1 MTLFELQA
9 ILKMDSSD
17 FDKGID
23 SASKKANGLGGKLS
37 SGLGKVAKVAV
48 GAVTASATAVT
59 AIGASSVKAGMDF
72 DKAMSQVYA
81 TMGENA
87 EKMVEYNGQAM
98 KSSDALRSF
107 AKKMGAETAFSATES
122 AEALNYMAL
131 AGYDA
136 ETSIAMLPNVLN
148 LASAGTMDLAQA
160 SDMVTDAQTALGL
173 SIEETNTMVD
183 QMAKTSST
191 TNTSVKQLGEA
202 MLTIGGTARFMKGGT
217 NELNQVLGI
226 LADNGIKGSEAGT
239 HLRNMLLKLSDPTDA
254 GASAMAKL
262 GLEIY
267 DAEGNM
273 RSFQDIFGDMKKS
286 MKDLG
291 YTSEEM
297 VTAFADMF
305 NVRDV
310 ASAQALLNTDEER
323 WNEVAE
329 AIENA
334 GFSLTSFGEKVQK
347 NLGTSLDDIR
357 SKFSDM
363 GVSSEEFD
371 TALKNA
377 NGDAQQFMQAM
388 LASTQQGTS
397 YNDILS
403 AMGGSLDNLQTAFDE
418 TTGSAQAMADTQL
431 DNLAGDLTIF
441 NSALEGAK
449 IAISDNLTPT
459 LREFVQFGTG
469 GLSDLTKAIDE
480 GGLTGAFG
488 MLGDFLSQGLTMI
501 VDQLPAVMDAG
512 MELVSSLGQGILDNL
527 PKLTQIAV
535 DMAVKI
541 AEGLVTAL
549 PQLMEAG
556 VQVITT
562 IINGISENLP
572 TLLPLM
578 FDAVGELLQ
587 GLIDALPLLAEGA
600 IQLITSLSQYVI
612 ENLPTLIETGLQ
624 MLMTLSESLRTNI
637 GLIIDAG
644 IQLLL
649 GLAQGLIE
657 ALPAMIDTI
666 PTIIDNIVN
675 IINDNMPK
683 LIVAGVKIIVA
694 LAVGLVKA
702 IPTLIKN
709 IPKIIKT
716 IFDVFMAVNWLK
728 LGGDIIKGIANG
740 IKNLFGHIRNTA
752 KDLVK
757 NITDGGG
764 LKNLPK
770 MALEWGKDMIMNF
783 INGIKN
789 KIANLVN
796 TVKGVAKKIKDLIG
810 FSEPKEGPLSNF
822 HTYAPDMMNL
832 FMQGIKD
839 NEDALQAQ
847 VASTFDFGEVGTIS
861 APKIGKL
868 KAGGTD
874 GGLIDYEALGNAVA
888 NSLNKSNMGIKIGE
902 REFGRVVRSAVSYG

>member
-23 SASKKANGLGGKLS
+23 DASKKANGLGGKLS

-286 MKDLG
+286 MKDLN

-334 GFSLTSFGEKVQK
+334 GFSLTSFGEQVQK

-459 LREFVQFGTG
+459 LRDFVQFGTG

-488 MLGDFLSQGLTMI
+488 MLGDFLSQGLNMI
-501 VDQLPAVMDAG
+501 VEQLPAVIDAG
-512 MELVSSLGQGILDNL
+512 MELVSSLGQGIIDNLPQITNVALEIVMKLIEGIGVALPAIINGAGQIIITLAQGLGENL
-527 PKLTQIAV
+527 PKLVPQVV
-535 DMAVKI
+535 DI
-541 AEGLVTAL
+541 
-549 PQLMEAG
+549 
-556 VQVITT
+556 
-562 IINGISENLP
+562 IINVAD
-572 TLLPLM
+572 T
-578 FDAVGELLQ
+578 
-587 GLIDALPLLAEGA
+587 LID
-600 IQLITSLSQYVI
+600 
-612 ENLPTLIETGLQ
+612 
-624 MLMTLSESLRTNI
+624 NI
-637 GLIIDAG
+637 DLIIDAG
-644 IQLLL
+644 LKLII
-649 GLAQGLIE
+649 GLAEGLVQ
-657 ALPAMIDTI
+657 AL
-666 PTIIDNIVN
+666 
-675 IINDNMPK
+675 PK
-683 LIVAGVKIIVA
+683 LIEKIPMIIIKLNVAIIKNLPLILSAGVQIV
-694 LAVGLVKA
+694 L
-702 IPTLIKN
+702 TLIKG
-709 IPKIIKT
+709 I
-716 IFDVFMAVNWLK
+716 VSV
-728 LGGDIIKGIANG
+728 LGKVIEMGA
-740 IKNLFGHIRNTA
+740 
-752 KDLVK
+752 
-757 NITDGGG
+757 
-764 LKNLPK
+764 NLPK
-770 MALEWGKDMIMNF
+770 KIKEGLIKHAGEAKEWGRDMINNF
-783 INGIKN
+783 INGIKE
-789 KIANLVN
+789 KWEAL
-796 TVKGVAKKIKDLIG
+796 KGVVKKVAQSVKDLIG

-832 FMQGIKD
+832 FIKGVKD

-847 VASTFDFGEVGTIS
+847 IASTFDFGEVGTIS

-868 KAGGTD
+868 KAGGTN

>member
-136 ETSIAMLPNVLN
+136 KTSIAMLPNVLN
-148 LASAGTMDLAQA
+148 LASAGNMDLAQA

-173 SIEETNTMVD
+173 GIKETNTMVD

-286 MKDLG
+286 MKDLN

-334 GFSLTSFGEKVQK
+334 GFSLTSFGEQVQK

-357 SKFSDM
+357 AKFSDM

-459 LREFVQFGTG
+459 LRDFVQFGTG

-488 MLGDFLSQGLTMI
+488 MLGDFLSQGLNMI
-501 VDQLPAVMDAG
+501 VEQLPAVIDAG
-512 MELVSSLGQGILDNL
+512 MELVSSLGQGIIDNLPQITNVALEIVMKLIEGIGVALPAIINGAGQIIITLAQGLGENL
-527 PKLTQIAV
+527 PKLVPQIV
-535 DMAVKI
+535 DI
-541 AEGLVTAL
+541 
-549 PQLMEAG
+549 
-556 VQVITT
+556 
-562 IINGISENLP
+562 IINVAD
-572 TLLPLM
+572 T
-578 FDAVGELLQ
+578 
-587 GLIDALPLLAEGA
+587 LID
-600 IQLITSLSQYVI
+600 
-612 ENLPTLIETGLQ
+612 
-624 MLMTLSESLRTNI
+624 NI
-637 GLIIDAG
+637 DLIIDAG
-644 IQLLL
+644 LKLII
-649 GLAQGLIE
+649 GLAEGLVQ
-657 ALPAMIDTI
+657 AL
-666 PTIIDNIVN
+666 
-675 IINDNMPK
+675 PK
-683 LIVAGVKIIVA
+683 LIEKIPMIIIKLNVAIIKNLPLILSAGVQII
-694 LAVGLVKA
+694 L
-702 IPTLIKN
+702 TLIKGIVSCFGKLMEMGAN
-709 IPKIIKT
+709 LPKKVKEGLIKHAGEAKEWGRDM
-716 IFDVFMAVNWLK
+716 ISNFM
-728 LGGDIIKGIANG
+728 NG
-740 IKNLFGHIRNTA
+740 IKE
-752 KDLVK
+752 KWE
-757 NITDGGG
+757 
-764 LKNLPK
+764 
-770 MALEWGKDMIMNF
+770 AL
-783 INGIKN
+783 
-789 KIANLVN
+789 
-796 TVKGVAKKIKDLIG
+796 KGVVKKVAQSIKDLLG

-822 HTYAPDMMNL
+822 HTYAPDMMDL
-832 FMQGIKD
+832 FMKGVKD

-847 VASTFDFGEVGTIS
+847 IASTFDFGEVGTIS

-868 KAGGTD
+868 KAGGTG

>member
-59 AIGASSVKAGMDF
+59 AIGASSVKAGMEF
-72 DKAMSQVYA
+72 DTAMSQVYA
-81 TMGENA
+81 TMGDNA
-87 EKMVEYNGQAM
+87 NKMVEYNGQAM

-254 GASAMAKL
+254 GASAMKKL
-262 GLEIY
+262 ELNIY
-267 DAEGNM
+267 DAEGEM
-273 RSFQDIFGDMKKS
+273 RSFQDIFGDMKKK
-286 MKDLG
+286 MVEMN

-310 ASAQALLNTDEER
+310 ASATALLNTDTER

-334 GFSLTSFGEKVQK
+334 GFSLASFSENMQNK
-347 NLGTSLDDIR
+347 LGVSLEDVKA
-357 SKFSDM
+357 KFADM
-363 GVSSEEFD
+363 GVSSEQFD
-371 TALKNA
+371 QALQNA
-377 NGDAQQFMQAM
+377 NGDATQFMQAM
-388 LASTQQGTS
+388 LSSTAQGTS
-397 YNDILS
+397 YNDILT
-403 AMGGSLDNLQTAFDE
+403 AMGGSLDKLQSAFDE
-418 TTGSAQAMADTQL
+418 TTGSAQAMANTQL
-431 DNLAGDLTIF
+431 DNLSGDLTLF

-449 IAISDNLTPT
+449 IAISDNLSPT
-459 LREFVQFGTG
+459 LREFVQMGTG
-469 GLSDLTKAIDE
+469 GLSDLTKSIDE

-488 MLGDFLSQGLTMI
+488 MIGDFLSQMVGKI
-501 VDQLPAVMDAG
+501 VEVLPQVLDAG
-512 MELVSSLGQGILDNL
+512 MQLVGNLAEGILQNLPAITQMAIDLVVKLIDGLVEAMPTIIDAGIQIISTLIQGI
-527 PKLTQIAV
+527 
-535 DMAVKI
+535 M
-541 AEGLVTAL
+541 EAL
-549 PQLMEAG
+549 PQIAESVVTLM
-556 VQVITT
+556 T
-562 IINGISENLP
+562 N
-572 TLLPLM
+572 
-578 FDAVGELLQ
+578 
-587 GLIDALPLLAEGA
+587 
-600 IQLITSLSQYVI
+600 LSQYFV

-624 MLMTLSESLRTNI
+624 MIMALSESLRTNA
-637 GLIIDAG
+637 GLIIDGA
-644 IQLLL
+644 IQLI
-649 GLAQGLIE
+649 LALANGLIE
-657 ALPAMIDTI
+657 ALPVMIDTI

-675 IINDNMPK
+675 IINDNAPK
-683 LIVAGVKIIVA
+683 LLVAGVQIIIA
-694 LAVGLVKA
+694 LAKGLIKA

-716 IFDVFMAVNWLK
+716 IFDVFTAVNWLSLGAK
-728 LGGDIIKGIANG
+728 LVTGIANG
-740 IKNLFGHIRNTA
+740 IKSMFSNIGQTA
-752 KDLVK
+752 KNLVTK
-757 NITDGGG
+757 ITEGGG

-770 MALEWGKDMIMNF
+770 MALEWGKDMIQGF

-789 KIANLVN
+789 MISKLVS
-796 TVKGVAKKIKDLIG
+796 TVKGVASKVKDLIG

-822 HTYAPDMMNL
+822 HTYAPDMMDL
-832 FMQGIKD
+832 FIKGVKD
-839 NEDALQAQ
+839 NEDKLQAQ
-847 VASTFDFGEVGTIS
+847 IEDTFNFGEVGTVS
-861 APKIGKL
+861 SKIGTTKGF
-868 KAGGTD
+868 ANSWN
-874 GGLIDYEALGNAVA
+874 YEALGDAIA
-888 NSLNKSNMGIKIGE
+888 NSLSKSNMGIKIGE
-902 REFGRVVRSAVSYG
+902 REFGRVVRSAVNYG